1 MDNNTNPAPVSPSVV
16 VPTPAGVV
24 PNPIV
29 PGVPVSQP
37 PKGGRTKLF
46 LIIGVVILLL
56 AAGGVYYYLQQ
67 SQNKEAEQVPV
78 TQSSEDAS
86 ITALKKELESLAIT
100 EVEADFTAVD
110 KDLNSL

>member
-1 MDNNTNPAPVSPSVV
+1 MDNNTNPAPVSPSVM

-24 PNPIV
+24 PNPTV
-29 PGVPVSQP
+29 PGVPVPQP
-37 PKGGRTKLF
+37 AKGGRSKLF
-46 LIIGVVILLL
+46 LIIGVVVLLL

-67 SQNKEAEQVPV
+67 SQAKEAEQAPV